1 MIHLA
6 RPKGIPQ
13 RKGNYEALN
22 SFFLHGLAEK
32 DITVAELS
40 RRCGMNDDSLRQIFN
55 YAQLPHIYNYIKIC
69 KALDLDMA
77 KGLELLWDGGN
88 SGRT

>member
-1 MIHLA
+1 MA

-22 SFFLHGLAEK
+22 DFFNAGLARK
-32 DITVAELS
+32 DITVSELA
-40 RRCGMNDDSLRQIFN
+40 RRCGMDKNSLYQIFN
-55 YAQLPHIYNYIKIC
+55 HAQLPHIYNYIKIC
-69 KALDLDMA
+69 KALDLNME
-77 KGLELLWDGGN
+77 KGLELLWDDGK

>member
-1 MIHLA
+1 
-6 RPKGIPQ
+6 
-13 RKGNYEALN
+13 
-22 SFFLHGLAEK
+22 
-32 DITVAELS
+32 
-40 RRCGMNDDSLRQIFN
+40 MNDDSLRQIFN

>member
-55 YAQLPHIYNYIKIC
+55 DAQLPHIYNYIKIC
-69 KALDLDMA
+69 KALDLDLA
-77 KGLELLWDGGN
+77 EGLELLWDGGN